1 MEIIPAAAIGLAM
14 ITVVGQCVG
23 AGDYAQAR
31 LYIKKLMKIAYIS
44 MLAVN
49 LIILCLVPLLLNI
62 YNLSAQTYDTALEL
76 LLYHGIFAM
85 VLWPAS
91 FTFPNALRAAGD
103 VRFTMCISIVSMWLC
118 RICLSWLLGVI
129 LGLGVLGV
137 WLAMFTDWLFRILW
151 FYWRYQSGSWMKKR
165 IIT

>member
-1 MEIIPAAAIGLAM
+1 M
-14 ITVVGQCVG
+14 
-23 AGDYAQAR
+23 
-31 LYIKKLMKIAYIS
+31 
-44 MLAVN
+44 
-49 LIILCLVPLLLNI
+49 PLLLNI
-62 YNLSAQTYDTALEL
+62 YNLSAQTYDTALDL